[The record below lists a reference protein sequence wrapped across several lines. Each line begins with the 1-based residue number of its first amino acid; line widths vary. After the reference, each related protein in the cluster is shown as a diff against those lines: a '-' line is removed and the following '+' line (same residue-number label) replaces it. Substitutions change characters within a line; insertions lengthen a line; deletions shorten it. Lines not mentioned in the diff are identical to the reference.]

1 MLDNEK
7 IMNVALNEAKK
18 SLKTKDVPVGA
29 VIVYKNR
36 IISKAHNNKNI
47 KKCCINHA
55 EINAIILANKKLKNE
70 RLDDCV
76 LYVTMEPC
84 QMCMSVIIESKI
96 KKIVYGIKNKNNIH
110 NLLLTNCEKVE
121 MQNNVLKNDIEK
133 MMKDFFEEIRNK

>member
-55 EINAIILANKKLKNE
+55 EINTIIITNKKLKNE
-70 RLDDCV
+70 RLDNCV
-76 LYVTMEPC
+76 LYVTMEHS
-84 QMCMSVIIESKI
+84 QMCKKIIIKKKI

>member
-47 KKCCINHA
+47 KKSCINHA

-121 MQNNVLKNDIEK
+121 IQNNVLKNDIEK